1 MRQFISLLQG
11 INVGG
16 QKRIAMEALRALY
29 RSVGVVKIQSYVQ
42 SGNVLFAA
50 EEENPAALTKKIEA
64 RILEACGFSV
74 KVFLRTPA
82 DFHRILAGNPFLEDR
97 KEDPSKLHVSFLYH
111 PVNRSIWSN
120 VIVPPGIIDEFIPG
134 EAEVYLFC
142 PDGYGKTKL
151 SNSFFERKLKV
162 PVTTRNWNTV
172 EALYRMAQDVP

>member
-16 QKRIAMEALRALY
+16 QKKIAMEALREHY
-29 RSVGVVKIQSYVQ
+29 RSVGAVNVQTYVQ
-42 SGNVLFAA
+42 SGNVMFTTD
-50 EEENPAALTKKIEA
+50 EENPAKLTKKIEA

-74 KVFLRTPA
+74 KVFLRTSA
-82 DFHRILAGNPFLEDR
+82 DFRRILADNPFLKDR
-97 KEDPSKLHVSFLYH
+97 KENPGKLHVTFLYQ
-111 PVNRSIWSN
+111 PVDQATWSK
-120 VIVPPGIIDEFIPG
+120 VTAPPGIVDELIPS
-134 EAEVYLFC
+134 ETEVYLFC

-151 SNSFFERKLKV
+151 SNSFFERKIKV